1 MTNRRRPRTLSPPA
15 PSPLSLGPSTPP
27 APSPFPRGLE
37 VGASVSHHRNL
48 PLRLPPAAC
57 PWSSELPPRVS
68 PSATVLSPACT
79 AKSLWRPRH
88 RGQRHSSAAPLLLL
102 CLPGAADPPPSLTPP
117 TPACPHSI
125 PRVWQKI
132 LKFEVPYIVAV
143 VLLRASK

>member
-1 MTNRRRPRTLSPPA
+1 MTNRRRPRTPSPPA
-15 PSPLSLGPSTPP
+15 PSPLSSGPSTPP
-27 APSPFPRGLE
+27 APSSFPWGLE

-48 PLRLPPAAC
+48 PLRLPSAAC

-79 AKSLWRPRH
+79 AESLWHPRH
-88 RGQRHSSAAPLLLL
+88 RGQRHSSTATP

-125 PRVWQKI
+125 PWVWQKI